1 MIKFSLICDRE
12 HEFEIWLGSSDEYD
26 KQKKRKLLSCPSC
39 SSSRIEKALMRP
51 SVSTARKKD
60 QMMQISNV
68 QKAQKELMEKVRQ
81 LRDEVVKNGENV
93 GQRFPEEARKI
104 HYGEAEAR
112 GIFGSASVEDAKE
125 LIDEGIEVM
134 PLPVLPDDQ
143 N

>member
-12 HEFEIWLGSSDEYD
+12 HEFEIWFGSSDEYD

>member
-12 HEFEIWLGSSDEYD
+12 HEFEIWFGSSDEYD

-39 SSSRIEKALMRP
+39 SSSKIEKALMRP

>member
-1 MIKFSLICDRE
+1 MIKFSLICDQE
-12 HEFEIWLGSSDEYD
+12 HGFEIWFGSSDEYD

-39 SSSRIEKALMRP
+39 GSSKIQKALMRP